1 MFLKNRNISSRIK
14 RSKVTDYA
22 ALTNVSHCIRQKV
35 LLMGVKLKL
44 TFFFYYYFYFIHIF
58 DEGRNDPKA
67 IIAPPLTRHPN
78 GAALA
83 GR

>member
-1 MFLKNRNISSRIK
+1 MPHIRISSAIN
-14 RSKVTDYA
+14 T
-22 ALTNVSHCIRQKV
+22 LTNVSHCIRQKV

-44 TFFFYYYFYFIHIF
+44 TFFIISILFNFF

-67 IIAPPLTRHPN
+67 IIGPPVTRHPN
-78 GAALA
+78 GAALT